1 MSYIYDNLEL
11 LTITYKSNHIIFN
24 SIKNISKKFKITI
37 VENSNDLNFKQNIEK
52 RTNTN
57 CILTGENK
65 GFGSAFNIGAKTI
78 KSKYILHFNP
88 DAMIND
94 SVIENLYNNVE
105 KTEFG
110 IISVKQ
116 SNDQTKILNNTCNLI
131 EVDNVKGFVM
141 LIKNSVIKEVNYFDE
156 NFFLYLEEID
166 LCKRLK
172 RINKKIYLAQNILV
186 KHTGGKSHDPKF
198 DTLMELQRNWHYMW
212 SKYYFYKKHFGI
224 LLSIFKIFP
233 NFISSVIKFVLF
245 SVLNKKNLK
254 KIYFCRMNGIYNSI
268 IGRKAW
274 YRPQIS

>member
-11 LTITYKSNHIIFN
+11 LTITYKSNHIIYN

-105 KTEFG
+105 KTDFG

-116 SNDQTKILNNTCNLI
+116 SNDQTKILNSTCNLI
-131 EVDNVKGFVM
+131 EVDDVKGFVM
-141 LIKNSVIKEVNYFDE
+141 IITNSVLEEVNYFDE

-166 LCKRLK
+166 LCKRIK
-172 RINKKIYLAQNILV
+172 KINKKIYLAENIVV
-186 KHTGGKSHDPKF
+186 KHIGGKSHDPKF
-198 DTLMELQRNWHYMW
+198 DELMELQRNWHYTW
-212 SKYYFYKKHFGI
+212 SLFYFTKKHKNIFQAYKITLGKFISALIKCLIYYF
-224 LLSIFKIFP
+224 
-233 NFISSVIKFVLF
+233 
-245 SVLNKKNLK
+245 LNKKKYQIYKHRYLGLLNSYLGK
-254 KIYFCRMNGIYNSI
+254 KSFFRIKLS
-268 IGRKAW
+268 K
-274 YRPQIS
+274 